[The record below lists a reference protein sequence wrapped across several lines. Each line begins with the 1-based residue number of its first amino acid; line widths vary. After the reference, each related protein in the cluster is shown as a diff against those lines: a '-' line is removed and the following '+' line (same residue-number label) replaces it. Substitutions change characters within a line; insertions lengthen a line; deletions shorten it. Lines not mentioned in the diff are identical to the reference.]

1 MAKSKKAIPKP
12 DEFDMFLQKVGAR
25 MRQLRIEKGYTNYE
39 HFAYDHNIGRAQY
52 GKYEKGRDDL
62 RLGSLYKVIVA
73 LEMNFE
79 DFFKEGFDD

>member
-1 MAKSKKAIPKP
+1 MAKTKKAVPKP
-12 DEFDMFLQKVGAR
+12 DEFEVFLQKVGAR

-62 RLGSLYKVIVA
+62 RLSSLYRV
-73 LEMNFE
+73 LSEMGISFE
-79 DFFKEGFDD
+79 DFFAPISN